1 MRASSLLSSSGR
13 ITALAVPSRTG
24 AICRRRDVRSSSAT
38 ARRGKAS
45 SDDAKKKKK
54 KKKKNTSGTLPAAV
68 MASRKKSSSRS
79 SSSENAAAAPS
90 SSGSTTNWF
99 EGLEAAA
106 DEKAETMRT
115 RAQFYAEESAKSR
128 TFQAYFEW
136 DETREEEEKEVKNGR
151 MVKFGEDI
159 DDVVDNDE
167 DSSSSSSSSS
177 WGEFVAHDDDDD
189 DDDDEE
195 SFDEDVE
202 YDDDDINVFTP
213 GGKMYQLGAEF
224 EDDYDYE
231 KERMKKL
238 GRVKGMPS
246 EMRYFD
252 TAKIYVKSG
261 NGGNGV
267 IAFRREKFVPNGG
280 PSGGNGGIGG
290 DVAFTADEKSPSEG
304 WETWCG
310 VEM

>member
-79 SSSENAAAAPS
+79 SSEGAAPS
-90 SSGSTTNWF
+90 SSGSTNWF

-159 DDVVDNDE
+159 DEVIDNDKE
-167 DSSSSSSSSS
+167 SSSSSSSSS
-177 WGEFVAHDDDDD
+177 
-189 DDDDEE
+189 
-195 SFDEDVE
+195 SL
-202 YDDDDINVFTP
+202 
-213 GGKMYQLGAEF
+213 LGAN
-224 EDDYDYE
+224 
-231 KERMKKL
+231 L
-238 GRVKGMPS
+238 
-246 EMRYFD
+246 
-252 TAKIYVKSG
+252 
-261 NGGNGV
+261 
-267 IAFRREKFVPNGG
+267 
-280 PSGGNGGIGG
+280 
-290 DVAFTADEKSPSEG
+290 
-304 WETWCG
+304 
-310 VEM
+310 

>member
-1 MRASSLLSSSGR
+1 MRASSLLSSSGH
-13 ITALAVPSRTG
+13 ITALAVPSR
-24 AICRRRDVRSSSAT
+24 ASARRRRVVRSSAT
-38 ARRGKAS
+38 TRRGKAP
-45 SDDAKKKKK
+45 SDDTKRRSR
-54 KKKKNTSGTLPAAV
+54 KKKNTSGTPSPSPPAAV

-79 SSSENAAAAPS
+79 SSEGAAAAPS

-159 DDVVDNDE
+159 DDVIDNDE
-167 DSSSSSSSSS
+167 ESSSSSSSSSS

-238 GRVKGMPS
+238 GRDKGMPL
-246 EMRYFD
+246 
-252 TAKIYVKSG
+252 
-261 NGGNGV
+261 
-267 IAFRREKFVPNGG
+267 
-280 PSGGNGGIGG
+280 
-290 DVAFTADEKSPSEG
+290 
-304 WETWCG
+304 
-310 VEM
+310 

>member
-167 DSSSSSSSSS
+167 DSFSSSSSSSS

-213 GGKMYQLGAEF
+213 GGKMYQLGACLLYTS
-224 EDDYDYE
+224 D
-231 KERMKKL
+231 
-238 GRVKGMPS
+238 
-246 EMRYFD
+246 
-252 TAKIYVKSG
+252 A
-261 NGGNGV
+261 
-267 IAFRREKFVPNGG
+267 ARRG
-280 PSGGNGGIGG
+280 
-290 DVAFTADEKSPSEG
+290 
-304 WETWCG
+304 
-310 VEM
+310 